1 MFKKLSINLILIFVS
16 LLILEVFFATY
27 FILRPNPTISIIF
40 KPFTSYEKIKFLS
53 RIEHYDY
60 EKKKYKP
67 GKFKTEKIEYQ
78 INNEGFR
85 GPDFSI
91 EEIKKNCIG
100 ISYGG
105 STTLG
110 LDDIYDHTYPKILE
124 DKLNYEGKNCRIL
137 NAGVSSKSLRYVFSR
152 AIKEL
157 DVYKPKFITI
167 YSNRNSAMYDAT
179 LSSIKTDIVINKL
192 NLRLYKTRFFLENN
206 IMTYKFIKKIFL
218 RLNEKKYGTPHP
230 TDTQR
235 QVRIKYFEDEYI
247 NLLEQINILTE
258 NIDTKLILV
267 KQIYYIN
274 PTIQKKLSS
283 NTISKNIELLRKY
296 NRFDFENNTS
306 KDLND
311 SEKFKNYFMITN
323 VILNQQLDRLKKKYN
338 KIIVVD
344 ILDDF
349 YKHDSKEM
357 TYDGYHLKKKGN
369 KKLAEGIVKALENE
383 NLSD

>member
-1 MFKKLSINLILIFVS
+1 MAK
-16 LLILEVFFATY
+16 
-27 FILRPNPTISIIF
+27 
-40 KPFTSYEKIKFLS
+40 
-53 RIEHYDY
+53 D
-60 EKKKYKP
+60 
-67 GKFKTEKIEYQ
+67 
-78 INNEGFR
+78 
-85 GPDFSI
+85 
-91 EEIKKNCIG
+91 
-100 ISYGG
+100 
-105 STTLG
+105 
-110 LDDIYDHTYPKILE
+110 
-124 DKLNYEGKNCRIL
+124 
-137 NAGVSSKSLRYVFSR
+137 
-152 AIKEL
+152 
-157 DVYKPKFITI
+157 
-167 YSNRNSAMYDAT
+167 
-179 LSSIKTDIVINKL
+179 
-192 NLRLYKTRFFLENN
+192 LRLG
-206 IMTYKFIKKIFL
+206 
-218 RLNEKKYGTPHP
+218 EKKYGTPHP

-235 QVRIKYFEDEYI
+235 QVRIKYFEDEYF

-369 KKLAEGIVKALENE
+369 KKLAEGIAKALENE
-383 NLSD
+383 NLFD